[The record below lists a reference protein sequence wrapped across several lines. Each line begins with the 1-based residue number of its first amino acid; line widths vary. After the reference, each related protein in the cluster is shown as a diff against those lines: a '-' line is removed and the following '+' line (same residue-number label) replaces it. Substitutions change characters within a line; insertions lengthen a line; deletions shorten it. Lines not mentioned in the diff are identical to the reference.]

1 MPVADAAVILTPVL
15 DWLDLFGVALFALSG
30 ALIAARER
38 QTFVTMSFFA
48 LVTGVGGG
56 TVRDV
61 LIDAPVFWVKHP
73 WYAAVCITMALIV
86 WNTPTR
92 WWQGKLFDYA
102 DGIGLAAYSVL
113 GSAKAMSYGVP
124 PVSAAIMGIITGIV
138 GGIVRDVI
146 AGRPSILMKPELY
159 VTAAALSAS
168 LCSFGMWLL
177 EPLGVDD
184 WIIWAV
190 AAFSGLV
197 LRSAAIRFNLG
208 LPAFHEREMAS
219 ALETEIGAEAVAEAE
234 AEAELEHDGLY
245 FEGVSPHEAS
255 AEKENP
261 GA

>member
-1 MPVADAAVILTPVL
+1 MPVAEAAVILTPVL

-56 TVRDV
+56 TVRDI

-73 WYAAVCITMALIV
+73 WYAALCITMAAIV

-92 WWQGKLFDYA
+92 WWQGRLFDYA

-113 GSAKAMSYGVP
+113 GAAKAMSYGLP
-124 PVSAAIMGIITGIV
+124 PVPAAIMGIITGIV
-138 GGIVRDVI
+138 GGIIRDVI

-168 LCSFGMWLL
+168 MCSFGMWLL
-177 EPLGVDD
+177 PDRWGID
-184 WIIWAV
+184 WALWAV
-190 AAFSGLV
+190 AALAGLA
-197 LRSAAIRFNLG
+197 LRSAAIRYNLG
-208 LPAFHEREMAS
+208 LPAFHERGQAS
-219 ALETEIGAEAVAEAE
+219 ERETEIGVEAVAEAE
-234 AEAELEHDGLY
+234 AADPESDGLY
-245 FEGVSPHEAS
+245 FEDAVTVD
-255 AEKENP
+255 EKNP
-261 GA
+261 GV